1 MTIDALVD
9 PEISLIA
16 AAAGRADVRGAFDSA
31 RGVLADLRFH
41 EGLRRGWEEA
51 RAEAGVREATA
62 LAILMGARTS
72 VDDLRIASLK
82 DARGEGRAADDPA
95 MDAALGAW
103 RAQFHLVSLLPP
115 LNTRTS
121 ALHRPPAFPA
131 LIASLHRDLCSALV
145 ESGRLDPSGVAI
157 PADPVRLAYAIRLLG
172 SGLGAIESAAALV
185 AHFRVREV
193 FTPAS
198 AAVGAALA
206 RWILTVR
213 GVDPTGV
220 CVISAA
226 DALDQAGGVRDL
238 AGWVS
243 VDEDGLARWMIHFAD
258 SIVYGAEVGA
268 DIALHVQARKLS

>member
-9 PEISLIA
+9 PTIRLIA
-16 AAAGRADVRGAFDSA
+16 AAAGRADVRGAFDLARSA
-31 RGVLADLRFH
+31 LADLRFH

-51 RAEAGVREATA
+51 RAEASVREATA

-72 VDDLRIASLK
+72 VDDLRIASLE
-82 DARGEGRAADDPA
+82 DARGEGRPAGDAA
-95 MDAALGAW
+95 MDTAVGVW
-103 RAQFHLVSLLPP
+103 RAQFHLASLLPP
-115 LNTRTS
+115 LNTRTPT
-121 ALHRPPAFPA
+121 LHRPPAFPA

-145 ESGRLDPSGVAI
+145 ESGRLNPGTVAI
-157 PADPVRLAYAIRLLG
+157 PADPERLAYAIRLLG

-193 FTPAS
+193 FSPAS
-198 AAVGAALA
+198 APVGAALA
-206 RWILTVR
+206 RWVLTVR

-226 DALDQAGGVRDL
+226 DALDQAGGARDL

-243 VDEDGLARWMIHFAD
+243 ADEDGLARWMIHFAD
-258 SIVYGAEVGA
+258 SLVYGAEVGA

>member
-9 PEISLIA
+9 PTISLIA
-16 AAAGRADVRGAFDSA
+16 AAARRADVRGAFDSA
-31 RGVLADLRFH
+31 RSALADLRFH

-51 RAEAGVREATA
+51 RAEASVREATA

-72 VDDLRIASLK
+72 VDDLRIASLE
-82 DARGEGRAADDPA
+82 DARGEGRPTGDAA
-95 MDAALGAW
+95 MDTAVGVW
-103 RAQFHLVSLLPP
+103 RAQFHLASLLSP
-115 LNTRTS
+115 LNTRTPT
-121 ALHRPPAFPA
+121 LHRPPAFPA

-145 ESGRLDPSGVAI
+145 ESGRLNPGTVAI
-157 PADPVRLAYAIRLLG
+157 PADPERLAYAIRLLG

-193 FTPAS
+193 FSPAS
-198 AAVGAALA
+198 APVGAALA
-206 RWILTVR
+206 RWVLTVR

-226 DALDQAGGVRDL
+226 DALDQAGGARDL

-243 VDEDGLARWMIHFAD
+243 ADEDGLARWMIHFAD
-258 SIVYGAEVGA
+258 SLVYGAEVGA

>member
-9 PEISLIA
+9 PTISLIA
-16 AAAGRADVRGAFDSA
+16 AAARRADVRGAFDLVRSA
-31 RGVLADLRFH
+31 LADLRFH

-51 RAEAGVREATA
+51 RAEASVREATA

-72 VDDLRIASLK
+72 VDDLRIASLE
-82 DARGEGRAADDPA
+82 DARGEGRPAGDAA
-95 MDAALGAW
+95 MDTAVGVW
-103 RAQFHLVSLLPP
+103 RAQFHLASLLPP
-115 LNTRTS
+115 LNTRTPT
-121 ALHRPPAFPA
+121 LHRPPAFPA

-145 ESGRLDPSGVAI
+145 ESGRLNPGTVAI
-157 PADPVRLAYAIRLLG
+157 PADPERLAYAIRLLG

-193 FTPAS
+193 FSPAS
-198 AAVGAALA
+198 APVGAALA
-206 RWILTVR
+206 RWVLTVR

-226 DALDQAGGVRDL
+226 DALDQAGGARDL

-243 VDEDGLARWMIHFAD
+243 ADEDGLARWMIHFAD
-258 SIVYGAEVGA
+258 SLVYGAEVGA